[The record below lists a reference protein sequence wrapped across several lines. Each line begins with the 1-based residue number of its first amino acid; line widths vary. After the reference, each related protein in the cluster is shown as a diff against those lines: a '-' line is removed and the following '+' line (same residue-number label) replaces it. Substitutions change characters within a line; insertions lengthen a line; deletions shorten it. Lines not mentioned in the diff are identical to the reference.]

1 MPKTKDAFAFRD
13 FDEERILQRRYFK
26 DFHFDEDKTDAE
38 IIAAMSAND
47 FDSFETTQKKIDAL
61 DVLLAKAAEYQK
73 HIERHG
79 ARLTK
84 YAHAVAHRIA
94 TDEQSDISLLRG
106 RHKRAG
112 NLSQKY
118 SGCVSDI
125 DGTTTYFR
133 GGIVVDDVGR
143 LCQKIAK
150 SYKVLDEKIKLH
162 YRKIFASRLKQAR
175 KTAGL
180 TQEKIAPKVG
190 LTKNGYAL
198 YETAKRDPS
207 IPTLIRLTKEL
218 NCTAD
223 CLLGIS

>member
-1 MPKTKDAFAFRD
+1 MPKTKDAFAFRS

-175 KTAGL
+175 KEFRLTQAGL
-180 TQEKIAPKVG
+180 A
-190 LTKNGYAL
+190 TKLNLSQRAIGS
-198 YETAKRDPS
+198 YENAEREPS
-207 IPTLIRLTKEL
+207 IAMLVRISKEVKRPIDWL
-218 NCTAD
+218 VGA
-223 CLLGIS
+223 I